1 MNIGI
6 DIDGVVNDLSLFH
19 IACGTKFCFENNI
32 SFTIN
37 EHAMDSRDIFS
48 WGGVIDNIFW
58 ENYYLKLLL
67 YPDFVRSYVAHA
79 THILR
84 SYGHK
89 LFIISARKDSDLPYF
104 EKRTMFDLTE
114 MYLHNCKINYN
125 ELFLNENKWQL
136 IKRLNI
142 HLMIE
147 DDPLFFL
154 SSQASY
160 SMPLMCF
167 STPYNQN
174 IFERNVIRVYSWYDI
189 LSKIK
194 KEEGTYEY

>member
-32 SFTIN
+32 SFKIN
-37 EHAMDSRDIFS
+37 EHAMDSQAIFS
-48 WGGVIDNIFW
+48 WGSSIDNLFW

-67 YPDFVRSYVAHA
+67 YPDFVRSYVSQA

-84 SYGHK
+84 SCGHK
-89 LFIISARKDSDLPYF
+89 LFFISARKDSELPYF

-125 ELFLNENKWQL
+125 ELILNENKWKL

-154 SSQASY
+154 SSQDSC
-160 SMPLMCF
+160 SIPLMCF

-174 IFERNVIRVYSWYDI
+174 VFERNVIRVYSWYDI
-189 LSKIK
+189 LLKIK
-194 KEEGTYEY
+194 KEEATYEY